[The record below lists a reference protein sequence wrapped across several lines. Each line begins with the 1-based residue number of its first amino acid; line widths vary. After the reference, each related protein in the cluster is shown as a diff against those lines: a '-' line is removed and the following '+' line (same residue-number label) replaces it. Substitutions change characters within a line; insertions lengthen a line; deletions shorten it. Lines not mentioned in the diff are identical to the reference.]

1 MGKLFVIEGIDG
13 SGKSTQ
19 FERLKAILSEKHD
32 VTGISFPEYDK
43 PSAALVKMYLNGEF
57 SRNAADVNAYAAST
71 FYAADRYASFK
82 LYWENAYNNG
92 GVILASRYVCSNAI
106 HQMSKLPEN
115 EWDGFLGW
123 LGDYEYDKLGLP
135 RPDRTVILDIP
146 VELSQKRL
154 SARYNGDERIINS
167 SFYFETFSGDGFFVP
182 IFGGESRDPEKV
194 RSALAEEIKMRSE
207 KGFDAENFEISKKY
221 YYGSLI
227 KSLESP
233 ESIASALMNAGLR
246 GTGDAYS
253 VIEAA
258 ANVTLDDLK
267 NCLKTRFDADNSTLS
282 VIRPI
287 EK

>member
-1 MGKLFVIEGIDG
+1 MNDKKKGRLIVIDGLDG

-43 PSAALVKMYLNGEF
+43 PSAALVKMYLSGEF
-57 SRNAADVNAYAAST
+57 SKNAADVNAYAAST

-115 EWDGFLGW
+115 EWDGFLEW

-135 RPDRTVILDIP
+135 RPDKTIILDIP

-154 SARYNGDERIINS
+154 SARYNGDE
-167 SFYFETFSGDGFFVP
+167 
-182 IFGGESRDPEKV
+182 
-194 RSALAEEIKMRSE
+194 
-207 KGFDAENFEISKKY
+207 SKKDIHEGNIPY
-221 YYGSLI
+221 MEMCR
-227 KSLESP
+227 KC
-233 ESIASALMNAGLR
+233 ALYAAKKR
-246 GTGDAYS
+246 GWDIVGAYS
-253 VIEAA
+253 EDGSERTPDEITKLLLSIISEVI
-258 ANVTLDDLK
+258 
-267 NCLKTRFDADNSTLS
+267 
-282 VIRPI
+282 
-287 EK
+287 